1 MARKSRIQSAS
12 ARSGSSTWLCAV
24 YVRLS
29 REDGD
34 KVESESIVSQ
44 KNILS
49 DFLSKDP
56 DIQVVDTFVDDGYS
70 GTNFDRPA
78 FQRMMGMVKEK
89 KINCIIVK
97 DLSRLGRNYIEVGN
111 YVERIFPLLDI
122 RFIAVNDNIDSFRD
136 PSSITNI
143 GVPFRNVVNDA
154 YCGDISKK
162 IRSVLDMKRK
172 RGDYIGS
179 FACYGY
185 QKDPQNHNRLI
196 IDEEAAAVVRKIFSW
211 RLQGLGMITICK
223 KLNDLGIP
231 NPTAYRKAHSLNY
244 NHYQIDN
251 ENTTWCDSTVRRIL
265 KNQMYIG
272 NLVQG
277 KGKIKSYKVQKFVN
291 VPEEDWIIVEGTHEP
306 IVSREVFDMVQ
317 ELFTRDTRVSP
328 YNDNLYLF
336 SGFIRCADC
345 KRAMNRKTIRQPYGE
360 YTYFVCS
367 TYKKASPNRCTKHT
381 IRTEEL
387 ENAVLAAI
395 QKQVSLMVETEK
407 ILENLNQNKI
417 KNKMTDQLKHL
428 IDEKQQEIEK
438 YRKLRQSL
446 YVDWK
451 TGEITQED
459 YYALKADFDENISS
473 LKSSV
478 EKLTGELSD
487 TEKEIFTDN
496 SFLKSFKKYR
506 NITKLTRTVLLE
518 LVDHILVYEGKKIE
532 IKFKYQDE
540 FDRMLQA
547 IQVKESS
554 DKTA

>member
-49 DFLSKDP
+49 DFLSRDP

-244 NHYQIDN
+244 NHYQIDS

-306 IVSREVFDMVQ
+306 IVSREVFEMVQ
-317 ELFTRDTRVSP
+317 DLFARDTRVSP

>member
-49 DFLSKDP
+49 DFLSRDP

-244 NHYQIDN
+244 NHYQIDS

-306 IVSREVFDMVQ
+306 IISREVFEMVQ
-317 ELFTRDTRVSP
+317 DLFTRDTRVSP

-417 KNKMTDQLKHL
+417 KNKMTDQLKPL

-487 TEKEIFTDN
+487 TEKEIFTDS

-540 FDRMLQA
+540 FNRMLQA
-547 IQVKESS
+547 IQAKENS

>member
-49 DFLSKDP
+49 DFLSRDP

-244 NHYQIDN
+244 NHYQIDS
-251 ENTTWCDSTVRRIL
+251 ENTTWFDSTVRRIL

-306 IVSREVFDMVQ
+306 IVSREVFEMVQ
-317 ELFTRDTRVSP
+317 DLFARDTRVSP

>member
-49 DFLSKDP
+49 DFLSRDP

-244 NHYQIDN
+244 NHYQIDS

-306 IVSREVFDMVQ
+306 IVSREVFEMVQ
-317 ELFTRDTRVSP
+317 DLFARDTRVSP

-459 YYALKADFDENISS
+459 YYALKADCDENISS

>member
-244 NHYQIDN
+244 NHYQIDS

-306 IVSREVFDMVQ
+306 IVSREVFEMVQ
-317 ELFTRDTRVSP
+317 DLFARDTRVSP

>member
-244 NHYQIDN
+244 NHCQIDS

-306 IVSREVFDMVQ
+306 IVSREVFEMVQ
-317 ELFTRDTRVSP
+317 DLFARDTRVSP

>member
-1 MARKSRIQSAS
+1 
-12 ARSGSSTWLCAV
+12 
-24 YVRLS
+24 
-29 REDGD
+29 
-34 KVESESIVSQ
+34 
-44 KNILS
+44 
-49 DFLSKDP
+49 
-56 DIQVVDTFVDDGYS
+56 
-70 GTNFDRPA
+70 
-78 FQRMMGMVKEK
+78 
-89 KINCIIVK
+89 
-97 DLSRLGRNYIEVGN
+97 
-111 YVERIFPLLDI
+111 
-122 RFIAVNDNIDSFRD
+122 
-136 PSSITNI
+136 
-143 GVPFRNVVNDA
+143 
-154 YCGDISKK
+154 
-162 IRSVLDMKRK
+162 
-172 RGDYIGS
+172 
-179 FACYGY
+179 
-185 QKDPQNHNRLI
+185 
-196 IDEEAAAVVRKIFSW
+196 
-211 RLQGLGMITICK
+211 
-223 KLNDLGIP
+223 
-231 NPTAYRKAHSLNY
+231 
-244 NHYQIDN
+244 
-251 ENTTWCDSTVRRIL
+251 
-265 KNQMYIG
+265 MYIG

-291 VPEEDWIIVEGTHEP
+291 VPEEDWIIVEGTHDP
-306 IVSREVFDMVQ
+306 IVSREVFEMIQD
-317 ELFTRDTRVSP
+317 LFARDTRVSP

-487 TEKEIFTDN
+487 TEKEIFTDS

-547 IQVKESS
+547 IQAKENSN
-554 DKTA
+554 KTA

>member
-1 MARKSRIQSAS
+1 
-12 ARSGSSTWLCAV
+12 
-24 YVRLS
+24 
-29 REDGD
+29 
-34 KVESESIVSQ
+34 
-44 KNILS
+44 
-49 DFLSKDP
+49 
-56 DIQVVDTFVDDGYS
+56 
-70 GTNFDRPA
+70 
-78 FQRMMGMVKEK
+78 
-89 KINCIIVK
+89 
-97 DLSRLGRNYIEVGN
+97 
-111 YVERIFPLLDI
+111 
-122 RFIAVNDNIDSFRD
+122 
-136 PSSITNI
+136 
-143 GVPFRNVVNDA
+143 
-154 YCGDISKK
+154 
-162 IRSVLDMKRK
+162 MKRK

-244 NHYQIDN
+244 NHYQIDS

-306 IVSREVFDMVQ
+306 IVSREVFEMVQ
-317 ELFTRDTRVSP
+317 DLFARDTRVSP

>member
-196 IDEEAAAVVRKIFSW
+196 IDEEAAAVVRKIFS
-211 RLQGLGMITICK
+211 
-223 KLNDLGIP
+223 
-231 NPTAYRKAHSLNY
+231 
-244 NHYQIDN
+244 
-251 ENTTWCDSTVRRIL
+251 
-265 KNQMYIG
+265 
-272 NLVQG
+272 
-277 KGKIKSYKVQKFVN
+277 
-291 VPEEDWIIVEGTHEP
+291 
-306 IVSREVFDMVQ
+306 
-317 ELFTRDTRVSP
+317 
-328 YNDNLYLF
+328 
-336 SGFIRCADC
+336 
-345 KRAMNRKTIRQPYGE
+345 
-360 YTYFVCS
+360 
-367 TYKKASPNRCTKHT
+367 
-381 IRTEEL
+381 
-387 ENAVLAAI
+387 
-395 QKQVSLMVETEK
+395 
-407 ILENLNQNKI
+407 
-417 KNKMTDQLKHL
+417 
-428 IDEKQQEIEK
+428 
-438 YRKLRQSL
+438 
-446 YVDWK
+446 
-451 TGEITQED
+451 
-459 YYALKADFDENISS
+459 
-473 LKSSV
+473 
-478 EKLTGELSD
+478 
-487 TEKEIFTDN
+487 
-496 SFLKSFKKYR
+496 
-506 NITKLTRTVLLE
+506 
-518 LVDHILVYEGKKIE
+518 
-532 IKFKYQDE
+532 
-540 FDRMLQA
+540 
-547 IQVKESS
+547 
-554 DKTA
+554 

>member
-49 DFLSKDP
+49 DFLSRDP

-244 NHYQIDN
+244 NHYQIDS

-291 VPEEDWIIVEGTHEP
+291 VPEEDWIIVEGTHDP
-306 IVSREVFDMVQ
+306 IVSREVFEMIQD
-317 ELFTRDTRVSP
+317 LFARDTRVSP

-487 TEKEIFTDN
+487 TEKEIFTDS

-547 IQVKESS
+547 IQAKENSN
-554 DKTA
+554 KTA

>member
-49 DFLSKDP
+49 DFLSRDP

-196 IDEEAAAVVRKIFSW
+196 IDEEAATVVRKIFSW

-336 SGFIRCADC
+336 SGFVRCADC

>member
-49 DFLSKDP
+49 DFLSRDP

-196 IDEEAAAVVRKIFSW
+196 IDEEAATVVRKIFSW

-336 SGFIRCADC
+336 SGFVRCADC

-487 TEKEIFTDN
+487 TEKEIFTDS

-518 LVDHILVYEGKKIE
+518 LVDHIFVYEGKKIE

-547 IQVKESS
+547 IQEKENSN
-554 DKTA
+554 KTA